1 MRFVTENAVPRTMSI
16 QELQEA
22 SGIDEELE
30 MVRDCIGSGNFSK
43 CNVAYRAIQEEL
55 TIFGD
60 IVLRQT
66 RIVIPKAL
74 RKRVLELAHQ
84 GHQGIVK
91 TKARLREKVWW
102 PGIDKDCEN
111 YCRECHGCQL
121 VSQPNL
127 PDPVESTLL
136 PDGPWQDLALD
147 FVGPFPTGEYIL
159 VIVDYYSR
167 YFLVSIMKT
176 ITTEKLIAVMEK
188 AIDFL
193 GLPYSVTTD
202 NGPQFVSREFEDY
215 LRGINVEH
223 RRTTP

>member
-1 MRFVTENAVPRTMSI
+1 MTYKT
-16 QELQEA
+16 
-22 SGIDEELE
+22 
-30 MVRDCIGSGNFSK
+30 
-43 CNVAYRAIQEEL
+43 IQEEL
-55 TIFGD
+55 TTYGD
-60 IVLRQT
+60 MVLRQT
-66 RIVIPKAL
+66 RIVVPKVL

-111 YCRECHGCQL
+111 YCKECHGCQL
-121 VSQPNL
+121 VSQLNL

-147 FVGPFPTGEYIL
+147 FVGPFPSGEYIL

-167 YFLVSIMKT
+167 YFLVSIMKI

-223 RRTTP
+223 RRTTPR